1 MGLKRQIGKF
11 KKGKRNSITDVDGV
25 KVGHCTL
32 STGNIQ
38 TGVTA
43 ISPKGNIFKEKLLA
57 ATYVVNG
64 FAKPQGL
71 IQIDELG
78 TLESPIVLTNTLS
91 VGTALTALVKYK
103 LKKNPGIGVETGT
116 INCPVLECNDMRLND
131 IKSLSIKEED
141 VYKALKNAKEEFE
154 EGAVGAGRG
163 MRCHELKGGIGTSSR
178 IVNLGEDFTLG
189 VLVMTNHAKFDELVI
204 DAKNIKSLREAKNNE
219 YNAGFSEKEQG
230 SIIIIIATDLPLS
243 SRQLKRLCKRS
254 MAGISRTGAN
264 SGNGSG
270 EVALAFST
278 YNKIPHEEGNLVDIK
293 CTMDDKLDDV
303 FTATIDAIH
312 EAILSSMI
320 HSEEVVGFNGF
331 KVESLKDVLE
341 EIGGFE
347 DYIDN

>member
-1 MGLKRQIGKF
+1 
-11 KKGKRNSITDVDGV
+11 
-25 KVGHCTL
+25 
-32 STGNIQ
+32 
-38 TGVTA
+38 
-43 ISPKGNIFKEKLLA
+43 
-57 ATYVVNG
+57 
-64 FAKPQGL
+64 
-71 IQIDELG
+71 
-78 TLESPIVLTNTLS
+78 
-91 VGTALTALVKYK
+91 
-103 LKKNPGIGVETGT
+103 
-116 INCPVLECNDMRLND
+116 MRLND

>member
-1 MGLKRQIGKF
+1 MGLKKQIGKF
-11 KKGKRNSITDVDGV
+11 KKGSKNSITDVKGV
-25 KVGHCTL
+25 KVGHTTL
-32 STGNIQ
+32 TGDGKE

-43 ISPKGNIFKEKLLA
+43 IIPKENMFEEKLLA
-57 ATYVVNG
+57 ASHVING

-91 VGTALTALVKYK
+91 VGTALTALIKHM
-103 LKKNPGIGVETGT
+103 LKENPGIGVETGT
-116 INCPVLECNDMRLND
+116 INCPILECNDMKLND
-131 IKSLSIKEED
+131 IRSLFVKEED
-141 VYKALKNAKEEFE
+141 VFNALKNAKEDFE
-154 EGAVGAGRG
+154 EGAVGSGRG

-178 IVNLGEDFTLG
+178 IVHLEKDYTLG
-189 VLVMTNHAKFDELVI
+189 VLVMTNHAKFEELMI
-204 DAKNIKSLREAKNNE
+204 DGKNIRTLREEELK
-219 YNAGFSEKEQG
+219 EKIQDSKEREQG

-278 YNKIPHEEGNLVDIK
+278 YNKIPHEKKNFADIK
-293 CTMDDKLDDV
+293 CIMDDKLDDV

-312 EAILSSMI
+312 ESILSSML
-320 HSEEVVGFNGF
+320 HAEEVVGFRGF
-331 KVESLKDVLE
+331 KVESLRDILE
-341 EIGGFE
+341 GVGGFE
-347 DYIDN
+347 EYL